1 MDCLYQTFNHQPAT
15 EIERSDEPWRR
26 NFRVA
31 TGVVGAGDER
41 ALLALRQ
48 VAPGCG
54 CEVAVSG
61 QLVQVT
67 IPSVST
73 EEVASRLLAL
83 AWDAFGRVTP
93 VPCGDEG
100 GAEARLAGRDTLGS
114 LVLSLVDH
122 PGKRIQLCRNCGRS
136 FLTGSTRARYCSP
149 SCRTAGFRQRT

>member
-1 MDCLYQTFNHQPAT
+1 M
-15 EIERSDEPWRR
+15 
-26 NFRVA
+26 
-31 TGVVGAGDER
+31 GAGDER

-73 EEVASRLLAL
+73 EEVASWLLAL

-100 GAEARLAGRDTLGS
+100 GAEARQVVPDRQHPCALLLALLPHRGVPTEDIR
-114 LVLSLVDH
+114 
-122 PGKRIQLCRNCGRS
+122 
-136 FLTGSTRARYCSP
+136 TRGVGNSGYVE
-149 SCRTAGFRQRT
+149 

>member
-1 MDCLYQTFNHQPAT
+1 M
-15 EIERSDEPWRR
+15 
-26 NFRVA
+26 A
-31 TGVVGAGDER
+31 TGAVGAGDER

-48 VAPGCG
+48 IAPGCG

-61 QLVQVT
+61 QLVEVT

-73 EEVASRLLAL
+73 EEVTSRLLAL

-114 LVLSLVDH
+114 LMLSLVDH
-122 PGKRIQLCRNCGRS
+122 PGKRIQLCRNCGRP